1 MKKTHHLWGLP
12 AGIILAIFAGMKRFL
27 TLILC
32 AAVCLNVAAANKKP
46 KSFVV
51 NTEKLGKEVM
61 GYAGTTPVEITVT
74 DGKIEKIVALPN
86 EETPGF
92 FQRVLESPIFT
103 ALNGKT
109 VKEASEVQLDA
120 VSGATYSSKAV
131 IENIRL
137 GLQEAAKK
145 AK

>member
-1 MKKTHHLWGLP
+1 
-12 AGIILAIFAGMKRFL
+12 MKRYL
-27 TLILC
+27 TILMC
-32 AAVCLNVAAANKKP
+32 AVLCLGAAAANKTP
-46 KSFVV
+46 KSKTFVV

-86 EETPGF
+86 SETPGF
-92 FQRVLESPIFT
+92 FQRVQESPIFT
-103 ALNGKT
+103 ALIGKT
-109 VKEASEVQLDA
+109 VKEASEAQLDA
-120 VSGATYSSKAV
+120 VSGATFSSKAV

-137 GLQEAAKK
+137 GLKEAAKK

>member
-1 MKKTHHLWGLP
+1 MKRL
-12 AGIILAIFAGMKRFL
+12 IILLLAL
-27 TLILC
+27 
-32 AAVCLNVAAANKKP
+32 VCFSAAAAPKNP

-61 GYAGTTPVEITVT
+61 GYAGTTPVEIYVV
-74 DGKIEKIVALPN
+74 DGKVDKIVALPN
-86 EETPGF
+86 NETPAF
-92 FQRVLESPIFT
+92 CQRVLESPIFT
-103 ALNGKT
+103 ALKGKT

-120 VSGATYSSKAV
+120 VSGATWSSKAV

-137 GLQEAAKK
+137 GLKQAAKK

>member
-1 MKKTHHLWGLP
+1 
-12 AGIILAIFAGMKRFL
+12 MKRFF
-27 TLILC
+27 TLLLC
-32 AAVCLNVAAANKKP
+32 AALCLNVAAANKKP

-74 DGKIEKIVALPN
+74 DGKIEKVVALPN
-86 EETPGF
+86 SETPGF
-92 FQRVLESPIFT
+92 FQRVLDSPIFT
-103 ALNGKT
+103 ALTGKT
-109 VKEASEVQLDA
+109 VKEASEVKLDA

>member
-12 AGIILAIFAGMKRFL
+12 AGIILAIFAGMKRIL
-27 TLILC
+27 TLLLC
-32 AAVCLNVAAANKKP
+32 AAVCLNAAAANKKP

-61 GYAGTTPVEITVT
+61 GFAGNTPVEITVT
-74 DGKIEKIVALPN
+74 DGKIEKIEALPN
-86 EETPGF
+86 SETPGF
-92 FQRVLESPIFT
+92 FQRVQESPIFT
-103 ALNGKT
+103 ALIGKT
-109 VKEASEVQLDA
+109 VKEASEVKLDA
-120 VSGATYSSKAV
+120 VSGATFSSKAV